1 MKQIGILLLGGILLA
16 SCGRQA
22 ATAPEVFHVRTTTAT
37 PNLTPDNRRE
47 YPFIS
52 RPYNETT
59 LSFRVSGP
67 LENNRLQAGQH
78 FRAGQTLLA
87 MDDRDFRLEEERTRA
102 LEEQTRAE
110 YNRVEALYR
119 EGNIS
124 GTAREKARADHRVA
138 KAAHDAALNALQDT
152 RLTAPFDGHVQSV
165 LVEPF
170 QEVKASQ
177 PVLTFIELDKLKIE
191 TYIPGEVA
199 ALLQN
204 GSTGEKAR
212 VTVRFDKDPAQS
224 ITPSEIYLSRNTTSN
239 NLAYLLTAIIP
250 NPRQQW
256 LGGMSGTLTVELPSA
271 EQPAA
276 AWLLPQSAICHDERD
291 GDHVWVARQGKA
303 HLVPVSVGQFTGSQ
317 VEVSGITGR
326 DTVILSRQTFLS
338 EGTSVKF

>member
-87 MDDRDFRLEEERTRA
+87 MDERDFRLEEERTRA

-152 RLTAPFDGHVQSV
+152 RRVDDLLDSLQS
-165 LVEPF
+165 LVEGKQRYRTRF
-170 QEVKASQ
+170 LVRGHEEMTTL
-177 PVLTFIELDKLKIE
+177 PV
-191 TYIPGEVA
+191 GEVA
-199 ALLQN
+199 YFYTESRVTFAVTHAGREHILDLSLDRLAEQLDPRQFFRAN
-204 GSTGEKAR
+204 RQFILNVESVTRLEPYFGGKIIVHTRPATRERVVVSKEKA
-212 VTVRFDKDPAQS
+212 
-224 ITPSEIYLSRNTTSN
+224 PSLK
-239 NLAYLLTAIIP
+239 L
-250 NPRQQW
+250 W
-256 LGGMSGTLTVELPSA
+256 LN
-271 EQPAA
+271 
-276 AWLLPQSAICHDERD
+276 
-291 GDHVWVARQGKA
+291 
-303 HLVPVSVGQFTGSQ
+303 F
-317 VEVSGITGR
+317 
-326 DTVILSRQTFLS
+326 
-338 EGTSVKF
+338 